1 MGVNEM
7 GSGIRI
13 RLAAAV
19 AALSVLVV
27 GVSVAAAGPSAAAG
41 QDTSTTTTHAQPPL
55 SKESAAV
62 AARALAQSGTRVSPN
77 VVPQAVSAVI
87 NSDGTLCGGQ
97 GFGVV
102 SASHIATGTYEVFFN
117 QTITSGVYVATIGLC
132 GSVGASAPG
141 QITVVGRVG
150 TTNGLFIQTYNSA
163 GVPADLSFHVV
174 AAF

>member
-1 MGVNEM
+1 M

-41 QDTSTTTTHAQPPL
+41 QDASTTTTHAQPPL

-62 AARALAQSGTRVSPN
+62 AARALAQSATRVSPN

-163 GVPADLSFHVV
+163 GVQADLSFHVV